1 MQSSQRRTSD
11 ATSPISSFVLTGSA
25 PASYALVSSAKN
37 RLMSRFPDSRM
48 REFIR
53 SRNSRNSFNRSD
65 IELLPVT
72 RVHWVADMRHTKIV
86 ATIGPA
92 STAPEVLD
100 ALLAAGVD
108 VFRLNFS
115 HGTHESHREVFEA
128 IREAA
133 GRRARP
139 VAILQDLSGPKIR
152 TGPVAGGGSLTLTEG
167 ETLRIAAGDSPGE
180 PGRIF
185 TPFAE
190 LIQSARPG

>member
-72 RVHWVADMRHTKIV
+72 RVHWVRSEERRVGKECRYRWSPYHEKI
-86 ATIGPA
+86 I
-92 STAPEVLD
+92 
-100 ALLAAGVD
+100 
-108 VFRLNFS
+108 
-115 HGTHESHREVFEA
+115 
-128 IREAA
+128 
-133 GRRARP
+133 
-139 VAILQDLSGPKIR
+139 
-152 TGPVAGGGSLTLTEG
+152 
-167 ETLRIAAGDSPGE
+167 
-180 PGRIF
+180 
-185 TPFAE
+185 
-190 LIQSARPG
+190 